1 MCWEGATE
9 CREWVASAGVEDDMK
24 SVDMRQRRG
33 EQTHESGQSDNRPES
48 AVYIDGNSRFVK
60 LRGEQFLV

>member
-1 MCWEGATE
+1 
-9 CREWVASAGVEDDMK
+9 MK
-24 SVDMRQRRG
+24 SVEMRQKRG
-33 EQTHESGQSDNRPES
+33 EQTQESGQSDNRPES